1 MSEKISLDSSDIKTC
16 RLFLTGLTWGVDTM
30 VINMDIILII
40 TIQMRIDY
48 CIP

>member
-1 MSEKISLDSSDIKTC
+1 MSLV
-16 RLFLTGLTWGVDTM
+16 LNGLTWGVDTM